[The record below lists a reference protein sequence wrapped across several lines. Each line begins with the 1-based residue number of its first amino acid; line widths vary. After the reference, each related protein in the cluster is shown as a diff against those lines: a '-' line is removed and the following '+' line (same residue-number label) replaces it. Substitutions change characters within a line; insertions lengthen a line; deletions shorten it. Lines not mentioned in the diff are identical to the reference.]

1 VLRNNFIAVM
11 MGIST
16 MSFVVL
22 TIISSHAF
30 AQNDC
35 SVQDNAACA
44 QSDLSL
50 PVPSENDIAAPGL
63 QQQPGDQSRDADGDS
78 SGEDEESEDNDINHD
93 GSTFLLPF
101 P

>member
-1 VLRNNFIAVM
+1 MLRNKFIAVM
-11 MGIST
+11 IVIST
-16 MSFVVL
+16 ITFVVL
-22 TIISSHAF
+22 TVSSSYVF

-35 SVQDNAACA
+35 PSQDHVACA

-50 PVPSENDIAAPGL
+50 PVPSENDIQVPGL
-63 QQQPGDQSRDADGDS
+63 QQNPGDQPQDADEDS
-78 SGEDEESEDNDINHD
+78 GGSDDESNDNGFNND